1 MSKNRAPT
9 ASNGNSPRV
18 GVFYPLMAL
27 VSLIG
32 LFDSLYLTVHHLR
45 GDKLQCTITGGCEE
59 VLNSAYATIGPVPL
73 AALGAAAYFT
83 VFCLA
88 LLVCFGYARL
98 RSHLL
103 GLVVLMSL
111 MTGYLLYVQGF
122 VLKHFCQY
130 CLLSAAVTISLLLL
144 VIGARIRAKWQGPV

>member
-1 MSKNRAPT
+1 MSNNRLSTTSA
-9 ASNGNSPRV
+9 NGSSVRV

-27 VSLIG
+27 VSLVG
-32 LFDSLYLTVHHLR
+32 LFDSLYLTVHHFR
-45 GDKLQCTITGGCEE
+45 GDQLQCTVTGGCEE
-59 VLNSAYATIGPVPL
+59 VLTSAYATVGPVPL
-73 AALGAAAYFT
+73 AALGAAAYFA

-98 RSHLL
+98 RTHLL

-111 MTGYLLYVQGF
+111 MTGYLLYVQAF

-144 VIGARIRAKWQGPV
+144 VIGAKIQGRKVG